1 MQPKLLRVLE
11 RKEVR
16 RVGGTK
22 TLEVDVRIVAA
33 TNRDLGVEV
42 NRGRFRED
50 LYYRL
55 AVARVHVPPLRERRD
70 DLPLLI
76 EHILATTPG
85 GESAQIAQET
95 VDLMMKHDW
104 PGNVRELRNVIER
117 AVLLAEV
124 PDSEDALRRAPA
136 APVRSEP
143 SITVTPSQTA
153 TSSDAAMTVPVDVG
167 IPFKL
172 AKQNVISE
180 FEKRY
185 ISRLLAQHDG
195 NISAAARAAGIDRMS
210 IHKML
215 HRLGLAN
222 PGRE

>member
-1 MQPKLLRVLE
+1 
-11 RKEVR
+11 
-16 RVGGTK
+16 
-22 TLEVDVRIVAA
+22 VRIVAA

-55 AVARVHVPPLRERRD
+55 AVARVHVPPLRERKD

-85 GESAQIAQET
+85 GETASIAQDT
-95 VDLMMKHDW
+95 IDLMMKHDW

-117 AVLLAEV
+117 AVLLAEA
-124 PDSEDALRRAPA
+124 PDSEDSLRRAPL
-136 APVRSEP
+136 PP
-143 SITVTPSQTA
+143 KTDGSISVTPSQTA
-153 TSSDAAMTVPVDVG
+153 TSADASMTVPVDVS
-167 IPFKL
+167 IPFKH

-180 FEKRY
+180 FERRY

-215 HRLGLAN
+215 HRLGLSN